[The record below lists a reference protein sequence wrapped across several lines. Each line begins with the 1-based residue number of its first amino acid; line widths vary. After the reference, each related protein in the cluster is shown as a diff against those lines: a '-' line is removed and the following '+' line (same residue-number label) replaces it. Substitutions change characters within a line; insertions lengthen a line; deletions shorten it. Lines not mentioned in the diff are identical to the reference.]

1 LTLYRIEEHNI
12 SMENKDV
19 KIKSLAK
26 CMKVLEAF
34 TATNPERGITEIA
47 NELGLTKSNVYNLIS
62 SLAEIGYVEKNP
74 KTEKYR
80 LSFKVLE
87 FSYVV
92 TSGLKFQSAVM
103 SNLQHLSDELNLL
116 AYFGVPYGTHVLYV
130 YNTSSRNTANS
141 YYVRSVLGE
150 KAPLFCTSIGKAILS
165 TMEEEEILARI
176 DMDRQSFTPN
186 TVTDPDTIL
195 GEIRETKRRGYA
207 IDDMEHE
214 NNIKCV
220 GIPIFDKAGKLL
232 GGMSISGMASRF
244 TDDKIEEYAHR
255 LSEAAYNVK
264 NRL

>member
-1 LTLYRIEEHNI
+1 
-12 SMENKDV
+12 MENKDV

-34 TATNPERGITEIA
+34 TAANPERGITEIA
-47 NELGLTKSNVYNLIS
+47 TELKLTKSNVYNLIS

-103 SNLQHLSDELNLL
+103 TNLQQLSDELNLL
-116 AYFGVPYGTHVLYV
+116 AYFGVLHGTHVLYV
-130 YNTSSRNTANS
+130 YNTSSRNNANS
-141 YYVRSVLGE
+141 YYIRSVMGE
-150 KAPLFCTSIGKAILS
+150 KAPLYCTSIGKALLS
-165 TMEEEEILARI
+165 TMDEAEALAHVGTDLHRFTANTLCEPAEILE
-176 DMDRQSFTPN
+176 
-186 TVTDPDTIL
+186 
-195 GEIRETKRRGYA
+195 EIRETKRRGYA
-207 IDDMEHE
+207 VDNMEHE

-220 GIPIFDKAGKLL
+220 GIPVYDKAGKLL
-232 GGMSISGMASRF
+232 GGMSISGMVSRF
-244 TDDKIEEYAHR
+244 TDGKIEEYVHR
-255 LSEAAYNVK
+255 LNEAAFNIK